1 MFLKLLH
8 RDRRS
13 RTSIGCKTNTRLF
26 LSMKTTTKC
35 LALMALAEGVTAFAP
50 ASFSVLPRAGL
61 TATCPAR
68 SLPLAHKAVRAA
80 PLRLT
85 SMQMAAT
92 NIPITVTGTNIEV
105 SYETRTNTNLQ

>member
-1 MFLKLLH
+1 
-8 RDRRS
+8 
-13 RTSIGCKTNTRLF
+13 
-26 LSMKTTTKC
+26 
-35 LALMALAEGVTAFAP
+35 MALAEGVTAFAP